1 MVELMVELV
10 VDEMGAEEVRWRTT
24 ASRRRFEEEVVVVV
38 VEAIVE

>member
-1 MVELMVELV
+1 MVELV
-10 VDEMGAEEVRWRTT
+10 VDEMGAEEVKWRTT

>member
-24 ASRRRFEEEVVVVV
+24 ASRRRFEEEVVV
-38 VEAIVE
+38 EAIVE